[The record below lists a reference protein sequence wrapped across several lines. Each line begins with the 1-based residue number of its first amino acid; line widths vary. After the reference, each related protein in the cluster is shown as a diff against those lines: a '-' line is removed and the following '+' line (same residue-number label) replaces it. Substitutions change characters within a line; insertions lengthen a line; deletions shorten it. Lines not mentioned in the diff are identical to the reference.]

1 MIKDVLAISAT
12 ILILAVG
19 TASAFWEVVLF
30 GHTITKAQP
39 AAPKPAAGER
49 ATVKVTGAVKAI
61 DKDEQSVTLVDP
73 PNGRL
78 TLAVQAPRRLDGL
91 KVGDP
96 VVATY
101 YEALVI
107 DVRPAVA
114 AQPGDRA
121 AGPIESQV
129 TLTVAAVDGK
139 NGVLTIKGLEGTAET
154 VKVRDPKILT
164 GIKAG
169 DLVQLTFT
177 PALAVELDKP
187 AGM

>member
-49 ATVKVTGAVKAI
+49 ATVKVTGTVKAI

-73 PNGRL
+73 PNGTL
-78 TLAVQAPRRLDGL
+78 TLAVQDPRRLDGV

-101 YEALVI
+101 FMVTSE
-107 DVRPAVA
+107 
-114 AQPGDRA
+114 PGDSA
-121 AGPIESQV
+121 ARPIESQV

-139 NGVLTIKGLEGTAET
+139 NGVLTIKGLEGDAKTA
-154 VKVRDPKILT
+154 KVQDPKILT

-177 PALAVELDKP
+177 PALAVTLDTP
-187 AGM
+187 AGN

>member
-49 ATVKVTGAVKAI
+49 ATVKVTGTVKAI

-73 PNGRL
+73 PNGTL
-78 TLAVQAPRRLDGL
+78 TLAVQDPRRLDGV

-101 YEALVI
+101 FMVTSE
-107 DVRPAVA
+107 
-114 AQPGDRA
+114 PGDSA
-121 AGPIESQV
+121 ARPIESQV

-139 NGVLTIKGLEGTAET
+139 NGVLTIKGLEGDAKTA
-154 VKVRDPKILT
+154 KVQDPKILT

-177 PALAVELDKP
+177 PALAVTLDKP
-187 AGM
+187 AGN

>member
-49 ATVKVTGAVKAI
+49 ATVKVTGTVKAI

-73 PNGRL
+73 PNGTL
-78 TLAVQAPRRLDGL
+78 TLAVQDPRRLDGV

-101 YEALVI
+101 FMVTSE
-107 DVRPAVA
+107 
-114 AQPGDRA
+114 PGDSA
-121 AGPIESQV
+121 ARPIESQV

-139 NGVLTIKGLEGTAET
+139 NGVLTIKGLEGDAKTA
-154 VKVRDPKILT
+154 KVQDPKILT